1 LSAATHPPVVVR
13 GPLERLLSP
22 FVDVRAGEAGT
33 ALLMMLNVFL
43 LLTAY
48 YIIKPVR
55 EALILGKEGAE
66 AKSYASAGMVL
77 LLLFLIPAYSAFAN
91 RVNRAR
97 LITWV
102 TLFFISNLVVFYALA
117 RIDMPYLGVVF
128 FVWVGIFNMMIVAQ
142 FWSFAN
148 DLYSP
153 EAGKRLFA
161 IIAFGSTLGAILG
174 AWVTKALIAP
184 LGVNQL
190 LLVAAGVLALC
201 LVITRLVEA
210 RESRARGPSGSVGA
224 EAALERPEGGFR
236 LVMSDRYLLLIA
248 LLMLVVNLVNTN
260 GEYILGK
267 TLTGVADRM
276 IAAGQNG
283 AASPGAFKKQFI
295 GSFYA
300 GFFTWVNLVTAI
312 VQLLLVSRILKWFGL
327 RVALFVL
334 PLLALGGYT
343 LLALAPI
350 IGVIRTVKIA
360 ENSTDYSLQNT
371 ARQALFL
378 PTSRDAKYKAKAAID
393 TFFVRAGDLLSA
405 GLVFVGSAL
414 ALTPQKFAAVNVAL
428 VLGWILI
435 VSILARENAR
445 LTGEGARPVV
455 AAGTEAARA

>member
-1 LSAATHPPVVVR
+1 MPV
-13 GPLERLLSP
+13 
-22 FVDVRAGEAGT
+22 
-33 ALLMMLNVFL
+33 
-43 LLTAY
+43 
-48 YIIKPVR
+48 
-55 EALILGKEGAE
+55 
-66 AKSYASAGMVL
+66 
-77 LLLFLIPAYSAFAN
+77 
-91 RVNRAR
+91 
-97 LITWV
+97 
-102 TLFFISNLVVFYALA
+102 
-117 RIDMPYLGVVF
+117 
-128 FVWVGIFNMMIVAQ
+128 FVWMG
-142 FWSFAN
+142 
-148 DLYSP
+148 
-153 EAGKRLFA
+153 
-161 IIAFGSTLGAILG
+161 
-174 AWVTKALIAP
+174 
-184 LGVNQL
+184 
-190 LLVAAGVLALC
+190 LV
-201 LVITRLVEA
+201 
-210 RESRARGPSGSVGA
+210 
-224 EAALERPEGGFR
+224 
-236 LVMSDRYLLLIA
+236 
-248 LLMLVVNLVNTN
+248 
-260 GEYILGK
+260 
-267 TLTGVADRM
+267 
-276 IAAGQNG
+276 
-283 AASPGAFKKQFI
+283 
-295 GSFYA
+295 
-300 GFFTWVNLVTAI
+300 